1 MTTEALRIAGLVL
14 AIADLT
20 VITVCYMTAKFK
32 ERKEHN
38 GKRKNYRPEDGRQ
51 G

>member
-1 MTTEALRIAGLVL
+1 MTMEALRIAGLVL
-14 AIADLT
+14 TIADLAA
-20 VITVCYMTAKFK
+20 ITVCYIAVKYK